1 MFDLKGKVIAVT
13 GAGSGIGFALA
24 ELALRSGAKVAASD
38 VRPQALDALAK
49 RYPQQLHITTLDV
62 SDRGAVAAWARVVVD
77 HFGCC
82 DVIINNAG
90 VSLSCRIQSMRRE
103 DLEWMMSINFW
114 GVVNGVEAFLP
125 HLLTRPEAVVVNI
138 SSLFGLIAVPS
149 QSAYNA
155 AKFAVRG
162 YSESMRQ
169 DLRDTAVKVVTV
181 HPGGV
186 KTNIVANGKHF
197 ESLDGSST
205 STEDTAAMFAQIAST
220 TPERAAGI
228 ILRGVEKKKA
238 RVLIGRDAVFLDVLQ
253 RFLPSCY
260 DRLTVPVSLLGRR
273 RMVGQK
279 AS

>member
-13 GAGSGIGFALA
+13 GAGSGIGFALT

-38 VRPQALDALAK
+38 VKPDSLSALQE
-49 RYPQQLHITTLDV
+49 RYPAQLHIATLDV
-62 SDRGAVAAWARVVVD
+62 SDRQAFADWAQCVVE

-90 VSLSCRIQSMRRE
+90 VSLSCRVQSMQRE
-103 DLEWMMSINFW
+103 DLEWMMNINFW

-169 DLRDTAVKVVTV
+169 DLRDTPVKVVTV

-186 KTNIVANGKHF
+186 KTNIVVNGKHF

-205 STEDTAAMFAQIAST
+205 NTEESAAMFERVAST
-220 TPERAAGI
+220 TPERAAQI
-228 ILRGVEKKKA
+228 ILRGVEKGKP
-238 RVLIGRDAVFLDVLQ
+238 RVLIGRDAVFLDLLQ
-253 RFLPSCY
+253 RFLPGLY
-260 DRLTVPVSLLGRR
+260 DRVTVPVSLRGRR
-273 RMVGQK
+273 RV
-279 AS
+279 ATP

>member
-38 VRPQALDALAK
+38 VKPEALNELAS
-49 RYPQQLHITTLDV
+49 RYPEQLHIATLDV
-62 SDRGAVAAWARVVVD
+62 ADRQAFNGWAQSVLE

-90 VSLSCRIQSMRRE
+90 VSLSCRIQSMKRE
-103 DLEWMMSINFW
+103 DLEWMMNINFW

-138 SSLFGLIAVPS
+138 SSLFGLMAVPS

-169 DLRDTAVKVVTV
+169 DLRDTPVKVVTV

-186 KTNIVANGKHF
+186 KTNIVVNGKHF

-205 STEDTAAMFAQIAST
+205 NTEDTAAMFERVAST

-228 ILRGVEKKKA
+228 ILRGVEKGKP
-238 RVLIGRDAVFLDVLQ
+238 RVLIGRDAVFLDLLQ
-253 RFLPSCY
+253 RLLPGLY
-260 DRLTVPVSLLGRR
+260 DRLTVPVSMLGRR
-273 RMVGQK
+273 R
-279 AS
+279 AARS